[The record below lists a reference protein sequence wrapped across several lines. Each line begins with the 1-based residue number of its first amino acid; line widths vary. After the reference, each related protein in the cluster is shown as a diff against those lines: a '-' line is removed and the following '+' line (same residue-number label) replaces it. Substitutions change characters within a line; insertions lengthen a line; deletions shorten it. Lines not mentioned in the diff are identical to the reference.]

1 MTGAG
6 NVAGD
11 PRMWLNERR
20 RAGRSASSHGPAAPL
35 APAPPGRRAEARPR
49 ACPLA
54 RPLLPPPALLRVAGL
69 WGPLPPGAASAAAE
83 PRPWSRPLGPNYWRG
98 ARGRPLG
105 SALPP
110 PRWSRPALGR
120 GCSTALALPAGSAPA
135 ARRAPPP
142 SISER
147 VRAAALFLFPFY
159 LCFLP
164 LGLNGVAEAALYRS

>member
-54 RPLLPPPALLRVAGL
+54 RLPLPPPALLRVAGL

-110 PRWSRPALGR
+110 PAALVAPGLGQGLLDRARPPR
-120 GCSTALALPAGSAPA
+120 GIRAYSAP
-135 ARRAPPP
+135 PT

-147 VRAAALFLFPFY
+147 VRAAAPFLFPFY

-164 LGLNGVAEAALYRS
+164 LRLNSVAEAALYRS